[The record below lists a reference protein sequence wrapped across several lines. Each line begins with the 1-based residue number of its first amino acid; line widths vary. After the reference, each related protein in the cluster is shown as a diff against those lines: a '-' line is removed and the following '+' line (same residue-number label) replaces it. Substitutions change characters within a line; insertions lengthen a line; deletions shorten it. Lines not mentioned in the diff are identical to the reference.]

1 MRRINVAS
9 APFYRTIGVIVFFF
23 LLLSGALIGWS
34 QAAVHA
40 QPQRASRIGNCP
52 LFPADNIWNR
62 DISTLPVQPNSA
74 NFVASIG
81 PTGHVHAD
89 FGSGLYNGGPIGIP
103 YIVVPGNQPAVPVSF
118 TYNGE
123 SDPGPYPIPANAP
136 I

>member
-9 APFYRTIGVIVFFF
+9 APFYRTIGIIVFFF
-23 LLLSGALIGWS
+23 LLLSGVLIGWS

-40 QPQRASRIGNCP
+40 QPQRASSIGNCP
-52 LFPADNIWNR
+52 IFPADNIWNR

-74 NFVASIG
+74 NFIASIG
-81 PTGHVHAD
+81 LTGHVHAD

-103 YIVVPGNQPAVPVSF
+103 YIVVSGNQPTVPVSF
-118 TYNGE
+118 TYSNE
-123 SDPGPYPIPANAP
+123 SDLGPYPIPANAP